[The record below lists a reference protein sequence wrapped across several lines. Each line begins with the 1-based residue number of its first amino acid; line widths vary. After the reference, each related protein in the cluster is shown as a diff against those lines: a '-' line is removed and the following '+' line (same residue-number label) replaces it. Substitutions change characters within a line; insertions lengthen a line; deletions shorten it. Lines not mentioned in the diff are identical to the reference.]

1 MWSFFCARNKSWA
14 NNVDFLK
21 GMENL
26 PDDSTF
32 LNHTRQTRKKES
44 RIKKGFAHILQ
55 YKDASFRTNIEKYKK
70 ERKEGKIFGRTK

>member
-1 MWSFFCARNKSWA
+1 MYIANIIDNKLILYVDFFCARNKSWA

-44 RIKKGFAHILQ
+44 RIKKGFAHTLQ
-55 YKDASFRTNIEKYKK
+55 YKEHCLF
-70 ERKEGKIFGRTK
+70 